1 MKVTKE
7 VKLGVIVVLAI
18 GLFIWGASF
27 LKGKDIFSKDVYFYG
42 VYPRVEGLGVSN
54 PVIIN
59 GFKVGRV
66 NKIYFHPSMN
76 GDLVVQFSVDANK
89 FDIPIDTRARIASA
103 DILGS
108 KSIDLIIGESI
119 KFAKSGDTLRSDV
132 EASLTDEVNQQ
143 ILPLKRKAEDLI
155 QTVDSAIMVVSAIF
169 NQEARNDL
177 SASFG
182 SIKRS
187 LETFEMTAK
196 RIDNMISEEKDHFSA
211 IFANV
216 ESISTNLK
224 NNNENLTVAIE
235 NINQVTDSLA
245 NSNLKQT
252 INNAAMAMES
262 AAVVL
267 KQIENGEGTVGSLL
281 NNDTLYTNLEAASRD
296 LDKLFLDLRLNP
308 ERYVHFSIFGRKNKD
323 KNDNRVKGPNEK

>member
-1 MKVTKE
+1 MKITKE
-7 VKLGVIVVLAI
+7 IKFGIIVVAAI

-27 LKGKDIFSKDVYFYG
+27 LKGKDLFTKDLHFYG
-42 VYPRVEGLGVSN
+42 VYSRIEGLGVSN

-66 NKIYFHPSMN
+66 EKIYFHPNMS
-76 GDLVVQFSVDANK
+76 GDLVVKFSVNADQ
-89 FDIPIDTRARIASA
+89 FDIPNDTKARIASA

-108 KSIDLIIGESI
+108 KAINLMIGKSLSY
-119 KFAKSGDTLRSDV
+119 AKNGDTLYSDV
-132 EASLTDEVNQQ
+132 EASLSDEVNQQ
-143 ILPLKRKAEDLI
+143 ILPLKMKAEDLI

-169 NQEARNDL
+169 NQQARNDL

-196 RIDNMISEEKDHFSA
+196 RIDNLIAEEKDHFSA
-211 IFANV
+211 IFSNV
-216 ESISTNLK
+216 ESISNNLK
-224 NNNENLTVAIE
+224 NNNDNLTVAIK
-235 NINQVTDSLA
+235 NINQVTDSIA

-252 INNAAMAMES
+252 INNAALAMES
-262 AAVVL
+262 AAIVL
-267 KQIENGEGTVGSLL
+267 KQIENGEGTVGALL

-308 ERYVHFSIFGRKNKD
+308 ERYVHFSIFGRKNKN
-323 KNDNRVKGPNEK
+323 KNKTEGPNGQ